1 MRNLGLR
8 SSASVAFSNAKV
20 SAVAFDLDD
29 NVIYVA
35 SDRSNVDVEVRIW
48 RIDSDIKGLV
58 EVSFQL

>member
-48 RIDSDIKGLV
+48 RIDSDTKGLV